1 MADHDQDSRTERA
14 SEKRLREA
22 REKGDSPRSR
32 DFSAA
37 VVTLAGVATLVSM
50 RHGLGERVAA
60 ILHDGLSIRRAALYD
75 SDALGAALV
84 SGGSEALWLLAPIFV
99 VALVAT
105 LAAPLATGGIHFS
118 GKALGFK
125 GSRLDPLAGIGRM
138 FSMRSAIELAKAL
151 LKVAVIA
158 IAAGVVLRNG
168 FPALVSLSTAPL
180 RSAASSALDL
190 AGLAALALAA
200 ALAGIG
206 MVDLPYQIWDWHKR
220 QRMTREELKQ
230 EYRESEGSP
239 EVKGKVR
246 QMQAQI
252 DYLKRQVEIL
262 SAKEKDTQVQ
272 NKVTQEKVEAVAKL
286 APPKGKKGIQIGGVT
301 VTPGGFIEAAGI
313 YRDKN
318 MTSDIDTNFN
328 NIPFANSSNYH
339 VDENR
344 FTARQSRLSLLA
356 TERDASVSVSVK
368 RTRCLKPFARA
379 SIRPRRTYSPFLS

>member
-1 MADHDQDSRTERA
+1 MADHDQDSRTEPA

-37 VVTLAGVATLVSM
+37 AVTLAGVAVLVSM

-75 SDALGAALV
+75 KDALGAALMT
-84 SGGSEALWLLAPIFV
+84 GGGEALWLLAPIFA

-118 GKALGFK
+118 GQALAFK
-125 GSRLDPLAGIGRM
+125 GSRLDPLAGVGRM
-138 FSMRSAIELAKAL
+138 FSMRSAVELAKAL

-158 IAAGVVLRNG
+158 TAAAIVLRNG

-180 RSAASSALDL
+180 KSAASSALDL
-190 AGLAALALAA
+190 TGLAALALAA

-230 EYRESEGSP
+230 EYKESEGSP

-246 QMQAQI
+246 QLQAQI
-252 DYLKRQVEIL
+252 ARRRMMADVPTADVIVTNPTHFAVALRYDDKKHRAPVVVAKGVDHVAVQIREI
-262 SAKEKDTQVQ
+262 AKKS
-272 NKVTQEKVEAVAKL
+272 KVTLLEAPPLARALYRTTEIGAEIPSALYVAVAQVL
-286 APPKGKKGIQIGGVT
+286 AYVFQLRRAADGLGPDPEKPTPEVDPSLSDPK
-301 VTPGGFIEAAGI
+301 PA
-313 YRDKN
+313 
-318 MTSDIDTNFN
+318 
-328 NIPFANSSNYH
+328 
-339 VDENR
+339 
-344 FTARQSRLSLLA
+344 
-356 TERDASVSVSVK
+356 
-368 RTRCLKPFARA
+368 
-379 SIRPRRTYSPFLS
+379 

>member
-37 VVTLAGVATLVSM
+37 AVTLAGVAVLVSM

-60 ILHDGLSIRRAALYD
+60 ILHDGLSIRRAAVYD
-75 SDALGAALV
+75 VDALGASLTTA
-84 SGGSEALWLLAPIFV
+84 GTAALWLLAPIFA

-118 GKALGFK
+118 GQALGFK
-125 GSRLDPLAGIGRM
+125 GSRLDPLAGVGRM
-138 FSMRSAIELAKAL
+138 FSMRSLVELAKAL

-158 IAAGVVLRNG
+158 AAAAVVLRNG
-168 FPALVSLSTAPL
+168 FPELVSLSTAPL
-180 RSAASSALDL
+180 KSATSSALDL
-190 AGLAALALAA
+190 TGLAALALAA

-206 MVDLPYQIWDWHKR
+206 LVDLPYQIWDWHKR

-230 EYRESEGSP
+230 EYKESEGSP

-252 DYLKRQVEIL
+252 ARRRMMADVPTADVVVTNPTHFAVALKYDDRKHGAPIVVAKGVDYVAEQIREI
-262 SAKEKDTQVQ
+262 AKKS
-272 NKVTQEKVEAVAKL
+272 KVTLLEAPPLARALYRTTEIGAEIPSALYVAVAQVLAYVFQLRRAAEGL
-286 APPKGKKGIQIGGVT
+286 APDPEKPTPEVDPSLSDPK
-301 VTPGGFIEAAGI
+301 P
-313 YRDKN
+313 N
-318 MTSDIDTNFN
+318 
-328 NIPFANSSNYH
+328 
-339 VDENR
+339 
-344 FTARQSRLSLLA
+344 
-356 TERDASVSVSVK
+356 
-368 RTRCLKPFARA
+368 
-379 SIRPRRTYSPFLS
+379 

>member
-252 DYLKRQVEIL
+252 ARRRMMADVPTADVIVTNPTHFAVALKYDDTTHRAPVVVAKGVDHVAAQIREIARK
-262 SAKEKDTQVQ
+262 S
-272 NKVTQEKVEAVAKL
+272 KVTLLEAPPLARALYRTTEIGAEIPSALYVAVAQVL
-286 APPKGKKGIQIGGVT
+286 AYVFQLRRAAEGLGPDPEKPTPDVDPSLSDPK
-301 VTPGGFIEAAGI
+301 
-313 YRDKN
+313 
-318 MTSDIDTNFN
+318 
-328 NIPFANSSNYH
+328 
-339 VDENR
+339 
-344 FTARQSRLSLLA
+344 
-356 TERDASVSVSVK
+356 
-368 RTRCLKPFARA
+368 TR
-379 SIRPRRTYSPFLS
+379 

>member
-1 MADHDQDSRTERA
+1 
-14 SEKRLREA
+14 
-22 REKGDSPRSR
+22 
-32 DFSAA
+32 
-37 VVTLAGVATLVSM
+37 
-50 RHGLGERVAA
+50 
-60 ILHDGLSIRRAALYD
+60 
-75 SDALGAALV
+75 
-84 SGGSEALWLLAPIFV
+84 
-99 VALVAT
+99 
-105 LAAPLATGGIHFS
+105 
-118 GKALGFK
+118 
-125 GSRLDPLAGIGRM
+125 M

-252 DYLKRQVEIL
+252 ARRRMMADVPTADVIVTNPTHFAVALKYDDRTHRAPVVVAKGVDHVAAQIREIARK
-262 SAKEKDTQVQ
+262 S
-272 NKVTQEKVEAVAKL
+272 KVTLLEAPPLARALYRTTEIGAEIPSALYVAVAQVL
-286 APPKGKKGIQIGGVT
+286 AYVFQLRRAAEGLGPDPEKPTPDVDPSLSDPK
-301 VTPGGFIEAAGI
+301 
-313 YRDKN
+313 
-318 MTSDIDTNFN
+318 
-328 NIPFANSSNYH
+328 
-339 VDENR
+339 
-344 FTARQSRLSLLA
+344 
-356 TERDASVSVSVK
+356 
-368 RTRCLKPFARA
+368 TR
-379 SIRPRRTYSPFLS
+379 

>member
-252 DYLKRQVEIL
+252 ARRRMMADVPTADVIVTNPTHFAVALKYDDRTHRAPVVVAKGVDHVAAQIREIARK
-262 SAKEKDTQVQ
+262 S
-272 NKVTQEKVEAVAKL
+272 KVTLLEAPPLARALYRTTEIGAEIPSALYVAVAQVL
-286 APPKGKKGIQIGGVT
+286 AYVFQLRRAAEGLGPDPEKPTPDVDPSLSDPK
-301 VTPGGFIEAAGI
+301 
-313 YRDKN
+313 
-318 MTSDIDTNFN
+318 
-328 NIPFANSSNYH
+328 
-339 VDENR
+339 
-344 FTARQSRLSLLA
+344 
-356 TERDASVSVSVK
+356 
-368 RTRCLKPFARA
+368 TR
-379 SIRPRRTYSPFLS
+379 

>member
-37 VVTLAGVATLVSM
+37 AVTLAGVAVLVSM

-75 SDALGAALV
+75 TDALGASLTTA
-84 SGGSEALWLLAPIFV
+84 GTAALWLLAPIFA

-105 LAAPLATGGIHFS
+105 LAAPLATGGIQFS
-118 GKALGFK
+118 GQALGFK
-125 GSRLDPLAGIGRM
+125 GSRLDPLAGVGRM
-138 FSMRSAIELAKAL
+138 FSMRSLVELAKAL

-158 IAAGVVLRNG
+158 AAAAVVLRNG
-168 FPALVSLSTAPL
+168 FPELVSLSTAPL
-180 RSAASSALDL
+180 KSATSSALDL
-190 AGLAALALAA
+190 TGLAALALAA

-230 EYRESEGSP
+230 EYKESEGSP

-252 DYLKRQVEIL
+252 ARRRMMADVPTADVVVTNPTHFAVALKYDDRKHGAPIVVAKGVDFVAEQIREI
-262 SAKEKDTQVQ
+262 AKKS
-272 NKVTQEKVEAVAKL
+272 KVTLLEAPPLARALYRTTEIGAEIPSALYVAVAQVLAYVFQLRRAAEGL
-286 APPKGKKGIQIGGVT
+286 APDPEKPTPEVDPSLSDPK
-301 VTPGGFIEAAGI
+301 P
-313 YRDKN
+313 N
-318 MTSDIDTNFN
+318 
-328 NIPFANSSNYH
+328 
-339 VDENR
+339 
-344 FTARQSRLSLLA
+344 
-356 TERDASVSVSVK
+356 
-368 RTRCLKPFARA
+368 
-379 SIRPRRTYSPFLS
+379 

>member
-37 VVTLAGVATLVSM
+37 AVTLAGVAVLVSM

-75 SDALGAALV
+75 TDALGASLTTA
-84 SGGSEALWLLAPIFV
+84 GTAALWLLAPIFA

-105 LAAPLATGGIHFS
+105 LAAPLATGGIQFS
-118 GKALGFK
+118 GQALGFK
-125 GSRLDPLAGIGRM
+125 GSRLDPLAGVGRM
-138 FSMRSAIELAKAL
+138 FSMRSLVELAKAL

-158 IAAGVVLRNG
+158 AAAAVVLRNG
-168 FPALVSLSTAPL
+168 FPELVSLSTAPL
-180 RSAASSALDL
+180 KSATSSALDL
-190 AGLAALALAA
+190 TGLAALALAA

-206 MVDLPYQIWDWHKR
+206 LVDLPYQIWDWHKR

-230 EYRESEGSP
+230 EYKESEGSP

-252 DYLKRQVEIL
+252 ARRRMMADVPTADVVVTNPTHFAVALKYDDRKHGAPIVVAKGVDYVAEQIREI
-262 SAKEKDTQVQ
+262 AKKS
-272 NKVTQEKVEAVAKL
+272 KVTLLEAPPLARALYRTTEIGAEIPSALYVAVAQVLAYVFQLRRAAEGL
-286 APPKGKKGIQIGGVT
+286 APDPEKPTPEVDPSLSDPK
-301 VTPGGFIEAAGI
+301 P
-313 YRDKN
+313 N
-318 MTSDIDTNFN
+318 
-328 NIPFANSSNYH
+328 
-339 VDENR
+339 
-344 FTARQSRLSLLA
+344 
-356 TERDASVSVSVK
+356 
-368 RTRCLKPFARA
+368 
-379 SIRPRRTYSPFLS
+379 

>member
-37 VVTLAGVATLVSM
+37 AVTLAGVAVLVSM

-60 ILHDGLSIRRAALYD
+60 ILHDGLSIRRAAVYD
-75 SDALGAALV
+75 VDALGASLTTA
-84 SGGSEALWLLAPIFV
+84 GAAALWLLAPIFA

-118 GKALGFK
+118 GQALGFK
-125 GSRLDPLAGIGRM
+125 GSRLDPLAGVGRM
-138 FSMRSAIELAKAL
+138 FSMRSLVELAKAL

-158 IAAGVVLRNG
+158 AAAAVVLRNG
-168 FPALVSLSTAPL
+168 FPELVSLSTAPL
-180 RSAASSALDL
+180 KSATSSALDL
-190 AGLAALALAA
+190 TGLAALALAA

-206 MVDLPYQIWDWHKR
+206 LVDLPYQIWDWHKR

-230 EYRESEGSP
+230 EYKESEGSP

-252 DYLKRQVEIL
+252 ARRRMMADVPTADVVVTNPTHFAVALKYDDKKHGAPIVVAKGVDYVAEQIREI
-262 SAKEKDTQVQ
+262 AKKS
-272 NKVTQEKVEAVAKL
+272 KVTLLEAPPLARALYRTTEIGAEIPSALYVAVAQVLAYVFQLRRAAEGL
-286 APPKGKKGIQIGGVT
+286 APDPEKPTPEVDPSLSDPK
-301 VTPGGFIEAAGI
+301 P
-313 YRDKN
+313 N
-318 MTSDIDTNFN
+318 
-328 NIPFANSSNYH
+328 
-339 VDENR
+339 
-344 FTARQSRLSLLA
+344 
-356 TERDASVSVSVK
+356 
-368 RTRCLKPFARA
+368 
-379 SIRPRRTYSPFLS
+379 

>member
-37 VVTLAGVATLVSM
+37 AVTLAGVAVLVSM

-60 ILHDGLSIRRAALYD
+60 ILHDGLSIRRAAVYD
-75 SDALGAALV
+75 VDALGASLTTA
-84 SGGSEALWLLAPIFV
+84 GTAALWLLAPIFA

-118 GKALGFK
+118 GQALGFK
-125 GSRLDPLAGIGRM
+125 GSRLDPLAGVGRM
-138 FSMRSAIELAKAL
+138 FSMRSLVELAKAL

-158 IAAGVVLRNG
+158 AAAAVVLRTG
-168 FPALVSLSTAPL
+168 FPELVSLSTAPL
-180 RSAASSALDL
+180 KSATSSALDL
-190 AGLAALALAA
+190 TGLAALALAA

-206 MVDLPYQIWDWHKR
+206 LVDLPYQIWDWHKR

-230 EYRESEGSP
+230 EYKESEGSP

-252 DYLKRQVEIL
+252 ARRRMMADVPTADVVVTNPTHFAVALKYDDRKHGAPIVVAKGVDYVAEQIREI
-262 SAKEKDTQVQ
+262 AKKS
-272 NKVTQEKVEAVAKL
+272 KVTLLEAPPLARALYRTTEIGAEIPSALYVAVAQVLAYVFQLRRAAEGL
-286 APPKGKKGIQIGGVT
+286 APDPEKPTPEVDPSLSDPK
-301 VTPGGFIEAAGI
+301 P
-313 YRDKN
+313 N
-318 MTSDIDTNFN
+318 
-328 NIPFANSSNYH
+328 
-339 VDENR
+339 
-344 FTARQSRLSLLA
+344 
-356 TERDASVSVSVK
+356 
-368 RTRCLKPFARA
+368 
-379 SIRPRRTYSPFLS
+379 

>member
-37 VVTLAGVATLVSM
+37 AVTLAGVAVLVSM

-60 ILHDGLSIRRAALYD
+60 ILHDGLSIRRAAVYD
-75 SDALGAALV
+75 VDALGASLTTA
-84 SGGSEALWLLAPIFV
+84 GTAALWLLAPIFA

-118 GKALGFK
+118 GQALGFK
-125 GSRLDPLAGIGRM
+125 GSRLDPLAGVGRM
-138 FSMRSAIELAKAL
+138 FSMRSLVEHAKAL

-158 IAAGVVLRNG
+158 AAAAVVLRNG
-168 FPALVSLSTAPL
+168 CPELVSLSTAPL
-180 RSAASSALDL
+180 KSATSSALDL
-190 AGLAALALAA
+190 TGLAALALAA

-206 MVDLPYQIWDWHKR
+206 LVDLPYQIWDWHKR

-230 EYRESEGSP
+230 EYKESEGSP

-252 DYLKRQVEIL
+252 ARRRMMADVPTADVVVTNPTHFAVALKYDDRKHGAPIVVAKGVDYVAEQIREI
-262 SAKEKDTQVQ
+262 AKKS
-272 NKVTQEKVEAVAKL
+272 KVTLLEAPPLARALYRTTEIGAEIPSALYVAVAQVLAYVFQLRRAAEGL
-286 APPKGKKGIQIGGVT
+286 APDPEKPTPEVDPSLSDPK
-301 VTPGGFIEAAGI
+301 P
-313 YRDKN
+313 N
-318 MTSDIDTNFN
+318 
-328 NIPFANSSNYH
+328 
-339 VDENR
+339 
-344 FTARQSRLSLLA
+344 
-356 TERDASVSVSVK
+356 
-368 RTRCLKPFARA
+368 
-379 SIRPRRTYSPFLS
+379 

>member
-84 SGGSEALWLLAPIFV
+84 SGGSEGLWLLAPIFV

-252 DYLKRQVEIL
+252 ARRRMMADVPTADVIVTNPTHFAVALKYDDRTHRAPVVVAKGVDHVAAQIREIARK
-262 SAKEKDTQVQ
+262 S
-272 NKVTQEKVEAVAKL
+272 KVTLLEAPPLARALYRTTEIGAEIPSALYVAVAQVL
-286 APPKGKKGIQIGGVT
+286 AYVFQLRRAAEGLGPDPEKPTPDVDPSLSDPK
-301 VTPGGFIEAAGI
+301 
-313 YRDKN
+313 
-318 MTSDIDTNFN
+318 
-328 NIPFANSSNYH
+328 
-339 VDENR
+339 
-344 FTARQSRLSLLA
+344 
-356 TERDASVSVSVK
+356 
-368 RTRCLKPFARA
+368 TR
-379 SIRPRRTYSPFLS
+379 